1 MSKGKHSAYQ
11 NECIRDFIAGN
22 VQCMTIDALRSG
34 LLEAFPG
41 HDIPSRSSLGR
52 YVAALPKEYLRLT
65 ERHPA
70 FRDHAVR
77 ELVDTLSQQHM
88 TVDEIGAALAAQ
100 YPDKEM
106 PSRSSLGRYLRA
118 TGRTGMWANWSR
130 NPQVQA
136 YLHDADPSLSIR
148 ELRKGLAAMLPP
160 DKVPERS
167 AISRCLQKTGGKK
180 ERANTI
186 SVHVRDLVDD
196 MVYVC
201 SIDAIRKAL
210 TDSLPDA
217 MVPSRSAL
225 GRYVKKMRDS
235 LKKQARAT

>member
-11 NECIRDFIAGN
+11 NEFIRDFIAAN
-22 VQCMTIDALRSG
+22 VHHMTIDALRSG
-34 LLEAFPG
+34 LLGAFPG

-52 YVAALPKEYLRLT
+52 YVAALPKKYPRLT

-77 ELVDTLSQQHM
+77 ALVDTWSQQHM

-106 PSRSSLGRYLRA
+106 PSRSSLWRYLAA
-118 TGRTGMWANWSR
+118 TGRTGKWANWSR
-130 NPQVQA
+130 HPQAQA

-148 ELRKGLAAMLPP
+148 ELRKGLSAVLPP

-167 AISRCLQKTGGKK
+167 AISRCLQKAGGKK

-186 SVHVRDLVDD
+186 SAHVRELVDD
-196 MVYVC
+196 MVYAC
-201 SIDAIRKAL
+201 SIDTIRKAL
-210 TDSLPDA
+210 TASLPDA

-225 GRYVKKMRDS
+225 GRYVKKVRDS
-235 LKKQARAT
+235 LKQAHAA